1 MRKLDFHRYKYERE
15 LLIDCSTIGDTKH
28 FITDDTPFHVSFHEI
43 LVITRGRGLFRLD
56 DREIPFRKG
65 TVLLLPP
72 NKWRQ
77 WARVDREIDA
87 YFFIFE
93 EAFITEFFSDP
104 YFLFRFHYF
113 YNDSMPAHVQAEGE
127 FFTEL
132 TDNLE
137 RIRRELRDLRKD
149 SHHLLRALLYYSLI
163 RINRV
168 YQASFDI
175 AGEFF
180 SDNMILRFRKLLEE
194 NIRAKQSVPDY
205 TEMLGVSKSHL
216 NARLKAYF
224 GKSCSELIRERL
236 VVEIKKELLF
246 SDRNLVEISHA
257 LDFSEPA
264 NLSRFFK
271 KMTGET
277 PGDFRARSPN

>member
-149 SHHLLRALLYYSLI
+149 SHHLHSTLATRKGLP
-163 RINRV
+163 
-168 YQASFDI
+168 
-175 AGEFF
+175 AGPPAEKPDPGRPMAAGVPPEF
-180 SDNMILRFRKLLEE
+180 
-194 NIRAKQSVPDY
+194 
-205 TEMLGVSKSHL
+205 
-216 NARLKAYF
+216 AR
-224 GKSCSELIRERL
+224 
-236 VVEIKKELLF
+236 IKKEPP
-246 SDRNLVEISHA
+246 NLRW
-257 LDFSEPA
+257 PA
-264 NLSRFFK
+264 FLRMNLPFW
-271 KMTGET
+271 
-277 PGDFRARSPN
+277 RAF